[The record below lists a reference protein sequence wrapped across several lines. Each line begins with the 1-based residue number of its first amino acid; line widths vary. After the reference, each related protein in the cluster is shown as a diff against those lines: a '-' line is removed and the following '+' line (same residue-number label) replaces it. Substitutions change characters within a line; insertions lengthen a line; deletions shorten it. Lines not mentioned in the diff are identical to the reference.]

1 MVIHICEVESYLHHQ
16 IFKRQSI
23 AHLVT
28 GERVALPSPG
38 PDSGLL
44 TDIVGL
50 STIQSRQVVV
60 HMHTWHIHMW
70 HIHMHTWHL
79 FGCCFTH
86 FGGSH
91 HNSRLHKTQ
100 NLILMLWSMSKHV
113 GGANLTFSSSQVSP
127 FLKYEDW
134 KVQDRTAL
142 SSEVHPCLK
151 HPCVAGIPK
160 DITECSPNFTLQPLQ
175 LSKSS
180 ELIYICKPVPI
191 QISVT
196 IAGIPSP
203 LIKGKSQMWNPKKFV
218 SLQKR
223 TPS

>member
-1 MVIHICEVESYLHHQ
+1 MVIHICELESYLHHQ
-16 IFKRQSI
+16 IFKRRSFSDWWESGI
-23 AHLVT
+23 AITRSWLRTPDWYRGAVNHPVQTSCRSHAYVTHSHVTHSHAHVTLVWMLLHT
-28 GERVALPSPG
+28 FWGESPQ
-38 PDSGLL
+38 L
-44 TDIVGL
+44 TPAQNTKSNLD
-50 STIQSRQVVV
+50 VV
-60 HMHTWHIHMW
+60 I
-70 HIHMHTWHL
+70 
-79 FGCCFTH
+79 
-86 FGGSH
+86 
-91 HNSRLHKTQ
+91 
-100 NLILMLWSMSKHV
+100 HV
-113 GGANLTFSSSQVSP
+113 GCANLTFSSSQVSP